1 MPAWLI
7 IAIVIIIFALSS
19 KSNNST
25 EAENNAVT
33 ASQMQ
38 VSANDELKKR
48 CQSCGSRCDDECNSP
63 PPLITRE

>member
-25 EAENNAVT
+25 EANKKAGT
-33 ASQMQ
+33 ASQRQ

-48 CQSCGSRCDDECNSP
+48 CQSCGSRCDDECKSP
-63 PPLITRE
+63 PPSITRE